1 MALLQRTR
9 SEVPPPPSQPVADRA
24 PDELATGVAAPL
36 RRELEELL
44 GADRVPHRVS
54 DLVAYASD
62 ASPYRRFPRAVVEAR
77 DAEDVAKVLRFG
89 RERSIPVTFRAGG
102 TSLNGQGQTDGIL
115 VDVRKH
121 WGGVRVEDDG
131 ARARLK
137 PGTILGHANR
147 VLAPHGRKLGPD
159 PASTDVCTVGGVVAN
174 NSGGMRCGVTK
185 DSYSTVQ
192 ELTFVLPSG
201 TVIDTGAPDAAE
213 RFAAAEPELV
223 AGLEAIRDEI
233 RADGELAERIRRKF
247 AIKNTTGY
255 RLCAFLDAD
264 EPLEIFR
271 RLLVGSE
278 GTLAFIAE
286 VVFETVPVP
295 AATTTAWIHFPG
307 IDEAIAPVGD
317 LVASGATAVELM
329 VAPALIT
336 AAWNMVGAPQE
347 WKELPP
353 ESAVLLVEFGGAD
366 EGDLAAQVLRAE
378 AILGSH
384 ETIRPID
391 FTREPEA
398 IELAWRV
405 REGLHGLIGRVRPE
419 GTALIVEDVCVPPE
433 RIAEGAKDL
442 QALLGEHGFLPGV
455 AGHASAGNLH
465 FMLTPDFAKQEN
477 LERYEAFMGG
487 LVELIVGKY
496 DGSLKA
502 EHGTGV
508 NMAPYVE
515 REWGAKATELMWR
528 LKGLADPDG
537 VLSPNVL
544 LSRDPGVHLRDLKT
558 TPAIE
563 DWGGAT
569 TCVECG
575 FCEPVCPSRNLTTTP
590 RQRIVLRREMA
601 RQPAGSPVQR
611 ALLAEY
617 DYDALETCATDG
629 SCQIACPLGID
640 TGKMVKEL
648 RREQHGERAEQAAL
662 AVAKRWGAVEKVSRV
677 ALKVGGTLA
686 RRTKRGKGLPGPAS
700 DKLSAAMGGGGD
712 PSRTTAGRV
721 REGSPPPPDGA
732 AAVYVPSC
740 TNRIFGPSAEASK
753 NPLHGGKL
761 PPRSVVDALVTVSAR
776 VGTPVAVPE
785 DMAGSCC
792 GLPWSSKGF
801 ASAHSHKANEMVER
815 LWRWSGEGAL
825 PVVIDAASCTGAIA
839 EVGDGVLSE
848 ENAERLG
855 KLEIVD
861 SVAWALRLLPAL
873 EIDGKVGSATV
884 HPTCATRRLA
894 LAHPL
899 RMLANALAEDV
910 YVAPSATCCAFAG
923 DRGISHPE
931 LTASATRPQA
941 EELAGRDFD
950 AYLSSNRTCEIA
962 MTRATGEPYES
973 VVCLLERL
981 SR

>member
-1 MALLQRTR
+1 MTLLQRTR
-9 SEVPPPPSQPVADRA
+9 SPVPPPPSQPVADRA
-24 PDELATGVAAPL
+24 PDELAAGVAQPL
-36 RRELEELL
+36 RGELEELL
-44 GADRVPHRVS
+44 GAERVLHRVS

-62 ASPYRRFPRAVVEAR
+62 ASPYRLFPRAVVEAR
-77 DAEDVAKVLRFG
+77 DAEDVGKVLRFG
-89 RERSIPVTFRAGG
+89 RERGIPVTFRAGG
-102 TSLNGQGQTDGIL
+102 TSLNGQGQGDGIL

-121 WGGVRVEDDG
+121 WGGVRVEEDG
-131 ARARLK
+131 ARARVK

-185 DSYSTVQ
+185 DSYSTVR

-201 TVIDTGAPDAAE
+201 TRIDTGAPDAAE

-233 RADGELAERIRRKF
+233 RADAELAKRIRRKF

-271 RLLVGSE
+271 RLLIGSE
-278 GTLAFIAE
+278 GTLAFVAE

-295 AATTTAWIHFPG
+295 PLTTTAWIHFPG
-307 IDEAIAPVGD
+307 IDAAVAPVQE

-353 ESAVLLVEFGGAD
+353 ESAVLLVEYGGAD
-366 EGDLAAQVLRAE
+366 EADLAVQVARAE
-378 AILGSH
+378 EILASH
-384 ETIRPID
+384 ELIRPIG
-391 FTREPEA
+391 FTREPEEV
-398 IELAWRV
+398 ELAWRV

-465 FMLTPDFAKQEN
+465 FMLTPDFAKQED
-477 LERYEAFMGG
+477 LERYEAFMQG
-487 LVELIVGKY
+487 LVELIVDKY

-528 LKGLADPDG
+528 VKRLADPDG
-537 VLSPNVL
+537 VLSPGVL
-544 LSRDPGVHLRDLKT
+544 LSRDPGVHLRNLKT

-563 DWGGAT
+563 DSAT

-601 RQPAGSPVQR
+601 RQPEGSPVQR
-611 ALLAEY
+611 ALLEEYEY
-617 DYDALETCATDG
+617 DAVETCATDG
-629 SCQIACPLGID
+629 SCQLACPLGID
-640 TGKMVKEL
+640 TGRMVKEL
-648 RREQHGERAEQAAL
+648 RERQHGERAERAAL
-662 AVAKRWGAVEKVSRV
+662 AVAKRWRAVEKASRV
-677 ALKVGGTLA
+677 ALRLGGPLA
-686 RRTKRGKGLPGPAS
+686 RRTKRGRGLPGPAS
-700 DKLSAAMGGGGD
+700 GWGGGD
-712 PSRTTAGRV
+712 DPLPTKAGRV
-721 REGSPPPPDGA
+721 GRGSSPPPRSAA

-740 TNRIFGPSAEASK
+740 TNRIFGPSPASPADGTK
-753 NPLHGGKL
+753 TASPKRKSAR
-761 PPRSVVDALVTVSAR
+761 RSVADALVTVSAR
-776 VGTPVAVPE
+776 AGQPVWVPG
-785 DMAGSCC
+785 DVAGSCC

-801 ASAHSHKANEMVER
+801 AVAHAHKANEMVER
-815 LWRWSGEGAL
+815 LWHWSDEGAL
-825 PVVIDAASCTGAIA
+825 PVVVDAASCTGAIA
-839 EVGDGVLSE
+839 DLAEGVLTE

-861 SVAWALRLLPAL
+861 SVAWALRLLPGL
-873 EIDGKVGSATV
+873 ELTGKVPSATV
-884 HPTCATRRLA
+884 HPTCATRRLG
-894 LAHPL
+894 LAQPL
-899 RMLANALAEDV
+899 RALAEALADDV

-923 DRGISHPE
+923 DLGITHPE

-941 EELAGRDFD
+941 EQLAGRHFD
-950 AYLSSNRTCEIA
+950 AHLSSNRTCEIA
-962 MTRATGEPYES
+962 MERATGAPYES